1 MIRAVIKNGAIQ
13 PLEPLPA
20 EWKDGRQVV
29 VDQVEPTALEVGEI
43 DRWASEMNE
52 LTAALN
58 DAEEWRE
65 IEAALAEADRE
76 AKAVVRRE
84 MGLP

>member
-1 MIRAVIKNGAIQ
+1 MIRAVIRNGMIQ

-20 EWKDGRQVV
+20 DWQEGRQVA
-29 VDQVEPTALEVGEI
+29 VDEMEVAALEIGKG
-43 DRWASEMNE
+43 DRWSSEMND

-58 DAEEWRE
+58 DAVEWQE

-76 AKAVVRRE
+76 AKAVVRGQ

>member
-13 PLEPLPA
+13 ALEPLPA

-29 VDQVEPTALEVGEI
+29 VDPVEPTALEVGEI

-65 IEAALAEADRE
+65 IEAALAEADHE